1 MKSIKMKNKTLNCNH
16 NNIMIC
22 NNSPKIL
29 LMLMKMISTLKKM
42 VSIQKKVKA
51 GLNSMVK

>member
-1 MKSIKMKNKTLNCNH
+1 
-16 NNIMIC
+16 MIC
-22 NNSPKIL
+22 INSPKIL
-29 LMLMKMISTLKKM
+29 FMLMKMISALKKI